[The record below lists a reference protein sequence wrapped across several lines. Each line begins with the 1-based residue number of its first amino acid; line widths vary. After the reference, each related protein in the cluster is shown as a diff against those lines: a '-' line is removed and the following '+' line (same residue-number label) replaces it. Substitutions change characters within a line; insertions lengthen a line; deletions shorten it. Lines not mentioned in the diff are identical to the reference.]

1 MDNFDLKKYLAEN
14 KLNENELDGN
24 ENELDKNELSY
35 FEKYPNAKDVR
46 DHALKLSKIFDDIS
60 ANPENSLAGKDL
72 FPTYNKLVRAM
83 KKYSKPTYPMW

>member
-14 KLNENELDGN
+14 KLTENELDGN
-24 ENELDKNELSY
+24 ESSY
-35 FEKYPNAKDVR
+35 FENFPDLKEVR
-46 DHALKLSKIFDDIS
+46 DNALKLSQILDDL
-60 ANPENSLAGKDL
+60 NVDPENLLARKSL